1 MQLSD
6 KALLEAIYQKEE
18 NAFNELYKR
27 YKRLFYNLAYTY
39 TGDKESSADIVQ
51 HFWISIWTK
60 PEAIK
65 ANEDDSAKS
74 FLYKHFSFF
83 VNTYY
88 RSLYAQQKN
97 ISDCNV
103 DQVENEISY
112 THIMEELQV
121 KEIHLLIDKAIE
133 EMPQMTRQIFI
144 RRWKEDYSQQETA
157 HSLSISE
164 QMVRNRYNW
173 AMSLIR
179 KRLKSN
185 HQLDIYIPLLS
196 FLMNFLKR

>member
-6 KALLEAIYQKEE
+6 KALLEAIHQKKEE
-18 NAFNELYKR
+18 AFNELYKR

-39 TGDKESSADIVQ
+39 TGDKELSADIVQ

-65 ANEDDSAKS
+65 TDVNDSAKS
-74 FLYKHFSFF
+74 FLYKHFSFC
-83 VNTYY
+83 VNNYY
-88 RSLYAQQKN
+88 RSFYAQQKN
-97 ISDCNV
+97 QSECIDSA
-103 DQVENEISY
+103 ENEISY
-112 THIMEELQV
+112 THIIEELQV

-164 QMVRNRYNW
+164 QTVRNQYNW
-173 AMSLIR
+173 AISLIR
-179 KRLKSN
+179 KRLRSN
-185 HQLDIYIPLLS
+185 HQLNTYIPLVS
-196 FLMNFLKR
+196 FLIEFLRR